1 MSADANDQC
10 MSVAQQWIRPEI
22 RELSAY
28 HVPDASGLIKLDAM
42 ENPYSWPEQLVDQWL
57 ESLRGAA
64 INRYPDPD
72 ARQLVDDLRD
82 VYAIPQQAG
91 ILLGNGSDELIQ
103 LITMA
108 VSGSMSSGSM
118 SSGSISESNATR
130 TIVTLEPGFSMYRM
144 IATFIGMDYV
154 GVPLR
159 NDFTLDL
166 ESLLAAIE
174 THQPAVVFI
183 AYPNNPTGNLFDLED
198 VRQVIE
204 VSPGMVV
211 VDEAYFAF
219 AGTTVMPLLDQYEN
233 LLVLRTLSK
242 MGLAGLR
249 LGFLAASSECIEEF
263 NKIRLPYNINIL
275 TQISASFALQHHDIF
290 EQQTACLRKD
300 RESLLSALSTHASL
314 TVYPSQANFILF
326 RTAQGQA
333 EQIFNHLLEQGVL
346 IKNLH
351 KSGGALLDCL
361 RVTVGTAEENDAF
374 LQALNSALIDVVETR

>member
-1 MSADANDQC
+1 MSADANDQS
-10 MSVAQQWIRPEI
+10 MSVAQKWIRPEI

-57 ESLRGAA
+57 DALRGAA

-72 ARQLVDDLRD
+72 ARQLVSDLRD

-103 LITMA
+103 LIAMA
-108 VSGSMSSGSM
+108 VTGAMSGAISG
-118 SSGSISESNATR
+118 ATSAAKR
-130 TIVTLEPGFSMYRM
+130 AIVTLDPGFSMYRM
-144 IATFIGMDYV
+144 IATFTGMDYV

-159 NDFTLDL
+159 GDFTLDL
-166 ESLLAAIE
+166 ERLLAAIE
-174 THQPAVVFI
+174 THQPAVIFI
-183 AYPNNPTGNLFDLED
+183 AYPNNPTGNLFELED
-198 VRQVIE
+198 VRQVIDAA
-204 VSPGMVV
+204 PGMVV

-219 AGTTVMPLLDQYEN
+219 AGTTVMPLLDQYKN

-249 LGFLAASSECIEEF
+249 LGFLAAAPDCIEEL
-263 NKIRLPYNINIL
+263 NKIRLPYNINTL

-290 EQQTACLRKD
+290 EQQTTRLRKD
-300 RESLLSALSTHASL
+300 RESLLATLGAHPSL

-326 RTAQGQA
+326 RTPVGQA
-333 EQIFNHLLEQGVL
+333 DRIFDHLHEQGVL
-346 IKNLH
+346 IKNLN
-351 KSGGALLDCL
+351 KVGGVLIDCL
-361 RVTVGTAEENDAF
+361 RVTVGKAEENEAF
-374 LQALNSALIDVVETR
+374 LQALKSALADSVETSE